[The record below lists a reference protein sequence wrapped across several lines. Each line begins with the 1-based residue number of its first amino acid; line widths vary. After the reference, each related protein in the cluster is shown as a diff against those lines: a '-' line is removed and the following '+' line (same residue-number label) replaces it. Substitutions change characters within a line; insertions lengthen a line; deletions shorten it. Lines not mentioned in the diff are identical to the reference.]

1 MFNVGAERPKK
12 KDCFLRTILFVKF
25 FVTFLRIKITAY
37 GLIQYKN
44 TVTTLITPVN
54 YYVSQQFIPVTKI
67 STNIVLRAL
76 TTNFHILVSRGG
88 GWLGISRTIKF

>member
-12 KDCFLRTILFVKF
+12 DCFLRTHLVCEI

-37 GLIQYKN
+37 RLIQYKN
-44 TVTTLITPVN
+44 TETTLTTPVK

-67 STNIVLRAL
+67 S
-76 TTNFHILVSRGG
+76 ILYCYVQIMYNYIIPLV
-88 GWLGISRTIKF
+88 W